1 MVLPDGTWTPPG
13 RGGRLRTLQR
23 QQNLFHWDLEVV
35 VGSQIEVVPTA
46 AGTQEAPFTQESQGT
61 VPAALANVSGR
72 GQQSSSERNLS
83 CSPEGTEEEAR
94 AFYTQGFILCT
105 LS

>member
-46 AGTQEAPFTQESQGT
+46 TGTQEAPFTQESQGT
-61 VPAALANVSGR
+61 CLQPLQMSVAEDNRAAASVTFPAA
-72 GQQSSSERNLS
+72 
-83 CSPEGTEEEAR
+83 
-94 AFYTQGFILCT
+94 
-105 LS
+105 